1 LVATASPAVQPARM
15 KRLAITLL
23 GTLAIL
29 SVTGC
34 VEMTFAKYEG
44 QQKAW
49 PTGSSFSDQ
58 VYALPVFRG
67 WPEKPY
73 DILGYVEF
81 NNPNVEWNRGDVE
94 QAAKKAKQMGGDAM
108 LMVPKG
114 EASSQKLT
122 EIRQELGIDTSRAR
136 GLVLKWK

>member
-1 LVATASPAVQPARM
+1 M

-23 GTLAIL
+23 GTLAIFSL
-29 SVTGC
+29 TGC
-34 VEMTFAKYEG
+34 VEMTFAKYDG

-58 VYALPVFRG
+58 VFAVPVFRG
-67 WPEKPY
+67 WPEKTY

-81 NNPNVEWNRGDVE
+81 SNPNVDWNRGDME

-108 LMVPKG
+108 IMLPKN
-114 EASSQKLT
+114 EASSQKLS
-122 EIRQELGIDTSRAR
+122 EIRQELGIDTSRTRA
-136 GLVLKWK
+136 LVLKWK